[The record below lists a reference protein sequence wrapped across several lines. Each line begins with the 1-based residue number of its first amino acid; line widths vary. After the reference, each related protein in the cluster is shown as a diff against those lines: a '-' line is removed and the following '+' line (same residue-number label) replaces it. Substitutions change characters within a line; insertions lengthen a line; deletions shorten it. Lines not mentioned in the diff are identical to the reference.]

1 MTGGLIHLVST
12 VHEKYKINFLLGTIY
27 PLIHLLWTNGSEQ
40 SVYQEECA
48 QVEPQVA
55 PKASIEMYTY
65 EWVNLACSKFWVV
78 IFECKNVAVDDLT

>member
-12 VHEKYKINFLLGTIY
+12 VHEKYKINFLPGTIY
-27 PLIHLLWTNGSEQ
+27 PLIYPLWTNGSEQ

-48 QVEPQVA
+48 QVA
-55 PKASIEMYTY
+55 PNASIEMYTY

-78 IFECKNVAVDDLT
+78 IFECKNIAVDDLT